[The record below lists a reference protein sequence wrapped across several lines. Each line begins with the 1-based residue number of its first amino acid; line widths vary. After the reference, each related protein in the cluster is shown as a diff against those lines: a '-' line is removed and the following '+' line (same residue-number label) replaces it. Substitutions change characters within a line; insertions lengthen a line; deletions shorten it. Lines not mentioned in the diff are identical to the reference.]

1 MMPSVPIGTLR
12 LILALSLAACS
23 SMGGASASTS
33 PYFIPD
39 RHDVKRYQALAGE
52 QESMLAHCS
61 QPHLCVLPHFSRAFA
76 ALYQNRDVGGEH
88 FQQAEAATLT
98 RPLASP

>member
-1 MMPSVPIGTLR
+1 MIPSVPIGTLR

-23 SMGGASASTS
+23 SMHGTSASTS

-39 RHDVKRYQALAGE
+39 LHDVKRYQALARE

-61 QPHLCVLPHFSRAFA
+61 QPHSCVLPLSIT
-76 ALYQNRDVGGEH
+76 GSE
-88 FQQAEAATLT
+88 
-98 RPLASP
+98 